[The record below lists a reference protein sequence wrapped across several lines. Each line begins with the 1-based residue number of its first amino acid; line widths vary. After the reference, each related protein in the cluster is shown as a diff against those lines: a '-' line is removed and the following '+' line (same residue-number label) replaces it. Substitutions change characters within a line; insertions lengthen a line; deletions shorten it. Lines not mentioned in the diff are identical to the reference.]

1 MTPTLTRP
9 LTPAVCWLVLK
20 LINALTHAHPTHK
33 NAHTCMQIQAVL
45 GQKHEVSRVLW
56 TSATAL

>member
-20 LINALTHAHPTHK
+20 LINALTHAHPTHTK
-33 NAHTCMQIQAVL
+33 MFTCMQMQAV
-45 GQKHEVSRVLW
+45 GRKHEVSWVLW